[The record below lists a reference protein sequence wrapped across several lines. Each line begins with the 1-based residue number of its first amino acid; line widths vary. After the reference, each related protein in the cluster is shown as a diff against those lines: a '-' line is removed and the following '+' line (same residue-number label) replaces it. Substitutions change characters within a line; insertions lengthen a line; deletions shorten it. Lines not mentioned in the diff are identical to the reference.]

1 MYAIIAAGGRQYRV
15 SQGDVI
21 YIDKVNQEADSAISF
36 DVLMI
41 GGDGDVKVGN
51 PVLAGAKVEGKV
63 LAQVKGE
70 KITVYKYKSKKPEDR
85 PPSAVHQGG
94 NHRDQGVMISATL
107 YRGKDGLTAC
117 RITGHSGQAE
127 AGRDIVC
134 AAVSILGCTCVNA
147 LESVCGIIPLVTE
160 NEEGLLAFQLP
171 EITPEENAK
180 AQILMG
186 ALKQG
191 LTDLADAYPR
201 NVTLTIQSLSH

>member
-1 MYAIIAAGGRQYRV
+1 
-15 SQGDVI
+15 
-21 YIDKVNQEADSAISF
+21 
-36 DVLMI
+36 
-41 GGDGDVKVGN
+41 
-51 PVLAGAKVEGKV
+51 
-63 LAQVKGE
+63 
-70 KITVYKYKSKKPEDR
+70 
-85 PPSAVHQGG
+85 
-94 NHRDQGVMISATL
+94 MISATL
-107 YRGKDGLTAC
+107 YQGEDGYTAC

-160 NEEGLLAFQLP
+160 NEAGVLSFQLP
-171 EITPEENAK
+171 EINPGENAK

-201 NVTLTIQSLSH
+201 NVKLTIQTLSH

>member
-1 MYAIIAAGGRQYRV
+1 
-15 SQGDVI
+15 
-21 YIDKVNQEADSAISF
+21 
-36 DVLMI
+36 
-41 GGDGDVKVGN
+41 
-51 PVLAGAKVEGKV
+51 
-63 LAQVKGE
+63 
-70 KITVYKYKSKKPEDR
+70 
-85 PPSAVHQGG
+85 
-94 NHRDQGVMISATL
+94 MISATL
-107 YRGKDGLTAC
+107 YLGEDGYTAC

-191 LTDLADAYPR
+191 LTDLADSYPR

>member
-1 MYAIIAAGGRQYRV
+1 M
-15 SQGDVI
+15 
-21 YIDKVNQEADSAISF
+21 
-36 DVLMI
+36 
-41 GGDGDVKVGN
+41 
-51 PVLAGAKVEGKV
+51 P
-63 LAQVKGE
+63 
-70 KITVYKYKSKKPEDR
+70 
-85 PPSAVHQGG
+85 
-94 NHRDQGVMISATL
+94 
-107 YRGKDGLTAC
+107 DGLTAC

-147 LESVCGIIPLVTE
+147 MESVCGIIPLVTE

>member
-1 MYAIIAAGGRQYRV
+1 
-15 SQGDVI
+15 
-21 YIDKVNQEADSAISF
+21 
-36 DVLMI
+36 
-41 GGDGDVKVGN
+41 
-51 PVLAGAKVEGKV
+51 
-63 LAQVKGE
+63 
-70 KITVYKYKSKKPEDR
+70 
-85 PPSAVHQGG
+85 
-94 NHRDQGVMISATL
+94 MISATL
-107 YRGKDGLTAC
+107 YQGKDGLTAC

-171 EITPEENAK
+171 AITPEENAK

>member
-1 MYAIIAAGGRQYRV
+1 
-15 SQGDVI
+15 
-21 YIDKVNQEADSAISF
+21 
-36 DVLMI
+36 
-41 GGDGDVKVGN
+41 
-51 PVLAGAKVEGKV
+51 
-63 LAQVKGE
+63 
-70 KITVYKYKSKKPEDR
+70 
-85 PPSAVHQGG
+85 
-94 NHRDQGVMISATL
+94 MISAIL
-107 YRGKDGLTAC
+107 YHGKDGYSVC
-117 RITGHSGQAE
+117 RISGHSGQAE

-134 AAVSILGCTCVNA
+134 AAVSILGCTCVNS

>member
-1 MYAIIAAGGRQYRV
+1 
-15 SQGDVI
+15 
-21 YIDKVNQEADSAISF
+21 
-36 DVLMI
+36 
-41 GGDGDVKVGN
+41 
-51 PVLAGAKVEGKV
+51 
-63 LAQVKGE
+63 
-70 KITVYKYKSKKPEDR
+70 
-85 PPSAVHQGG
+85 
-94 NHRDQGVMISATL
+94 MISAIL
-107 YRGKDGLTAC
+107 YQGTEGLTAC

-147 LESVCGIIPLVTE
+147 MESVCGLIPLITE
-160 NEEGLLAFQLP
+160 NEDGVLAFQLP
-171 EITPEENAK
+171 EMTPEENAK

>member
-1 MYAIIAAGGRQYRV
+1 
-15 SQGDVI
+15 
-21 YIDKVNQEADSAISF
+21 
-36 DVLMI
+36 
-41 GGDGDVKVGN
+41 
-51 PVLAGAKVEGKV
+51 
-63 LAQVKGE
+63 
-70 KITVYKYKSKKPEDR
+70 
-85 PPSAVHQGG
+85 
-94 NHRDQGVMISATL
+94 MISATL

-201 NVTLTIQSLSH
+201 NVTLTIQSLSHE